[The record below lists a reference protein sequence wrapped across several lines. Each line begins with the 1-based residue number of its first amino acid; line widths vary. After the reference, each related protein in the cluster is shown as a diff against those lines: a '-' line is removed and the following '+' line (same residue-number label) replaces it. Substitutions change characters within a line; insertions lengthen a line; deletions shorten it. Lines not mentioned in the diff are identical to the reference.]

1 MPKYVLLRKI
11 GSDVSVTA
19 DRHEESSRHLN
30 LYKNGELVG
39 KFETS
44 NYSGWYVDQEED
56 APVASPAAFESR

>member
-11 GSDVSVTA
+11 GSDVTVTA
-19 DRHEESSRHLN
+19 DRHEESGRHLN

-39 KFETS
+39 KFETR

-56 APVASPAAFESR
+56 ATVPLPDAVESR